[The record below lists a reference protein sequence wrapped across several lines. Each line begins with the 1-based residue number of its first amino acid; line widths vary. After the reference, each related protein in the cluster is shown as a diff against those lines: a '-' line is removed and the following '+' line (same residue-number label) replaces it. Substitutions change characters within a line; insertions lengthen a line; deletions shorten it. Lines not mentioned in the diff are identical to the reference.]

1 MWFGQ
6 RNVSANIHSHHGNY
20 IYATI
25 WLDEGSILDRNSPIS
40 QCQNAISNNESSSSP
55 AGYWIIPPLSQDWK
69 DAWQRN
75 ALLRTL
81 ISCNSSVPLECF
93 LCGFTGWYIQVMTDL
108 VRVWLYRCVLMQ
120 QGSIKFKTSSTPLWF
135 SYQKTLVGLILD
147 SPKNGLKLIC
157 ESPNEVHVNTNYGI
171 VWVCFT
177 YKMWIE

>member
-1 MWFGQ
+1 M
-6 RNVSANIHSHHGNY
+6 ATIY

-40 QCQNAISNNESSSSP
+40 QCQNAISNDESSSSP

-81 ISCNSSVPLECF
+81 ISCSSSVPLECF

-108 VRVWLYRCVLMQ
+108 VRVWLYMC
-120 QGSIKFKTSSTPLWF
+120 
-135 SYQKTLVGLILD
+135 SYAARKYQVQNLFTTAMIQLPKTLVGLILD

-177 YKMWIE
+177 DKMWIE